1 MSTMEIMCLMAIT
14 TVFNTGCFLMGVKIG
29 QRVVK
34 GEEVTLP
41 NLNPIKA
48 VGTAVETYKEDKR
61 QKKEEENFNI
71 NLENIDNYDG
81 TGLGQKDFV

>member
-1 MSTMEIMCLMAIT
+1 MSTMEIMCLIGLT
-14 TVFNTGCFLMGVKIG
+14 TLLNLCCFYFGVKTG

-41 NLNPIKA
+41 NLNPVKA
-48 VGTAVETYKEDKR
+48 IETYKEDRR

>member
-14 TVFNTGCFLMGVKIG
+14 TVFNTGCFLMGVKTG
-29 QRVVK
+29 QRVIK

-48 VGTAVETYKEDKR
+48 IETYKEDRR